1 MSEQAIEISHLD
13 YTYPDGTRALAD
25 ITLDVRQGETL
36 GLIGSNGAGK
46 STLLLHLNG
55 ILQGSCPIRIMSTP
69 VTPEHLI
76 LIRRQVGMVF
86 QDPDHQLFM
95 PTVFDDVSFGP
106 VNMGMGK
113 EAIKASVSQA
123 LTEVD
128 VLPLAGRSSH
138 HLSVGEKRR
147 VSIATVL
154 SMNPDIIVLD
164 EPSSNLD
171 PRHRRELIDLL
182 NRLSMT
188 KIIATHDLPLVWDT
202 CDRVALMDGGRLCA
216 VGETRA
222 ILTDED
228 LMEKHDLRL
237 PVVRMEKPGSSSPP
251 GHRAKE

>member
-1 MSEQAIEISHLD
+1 MCNKAIEISHLD
-13 YTYPDGTRALAD
+13 YSYPDGTRALSD
-25 ITLDVRQGETL
+25 ITLDVREGESM

-55 ILQGSCPIRIMSTP
+55 ILQGNHCVRVLGMP
-69 VTPEHLI
+69 VTKEHLSS
-76 LIRRQVGMVF
+76 IRSRVGMVF

-106 VNMGMGK
+106 VNMGMKK
-113 EAIKASVSQA
+113 EEVNSSVREA
-123 LTEVD
+123 LAEVD
-128 VLPLAGRSSH
+128 VLPLAKRSSH

-154 SMNPDIIVLD
+154 SMKPGIIVLD

-182 NRLSMT
+182 NRLRMT
-188 KIIATHDLPLVWDT
+188 KIIATHDLPLVWET

-222 ILTDED
+222 ILSDES
-228 LMEKHDLRL
+228 LMEAHDL
-237 PVVRMEKPGSSSPP
+237 PMPYVRMERGKS
-251 GHRAKE
+251 K